1 MDVFLRQRDAA
12 TTVTLQCGPRAN
24 TPAAWHWLRPKQTP
38 RLDESIVRGV
48 PGAEYAIH
56 HRLVKVGNKKT
67 NRDVD
72 VVVVNYQQLK
82 PRRATIPNIVEVRPR
97 TVLSASGNAPDTYEV
112 GSLDPDVGWEKKRP
126 TRQTFVL
133 AQFL

>member
-1 MDVFLRQRDAA
+1 MLCIIA
-12 TTVTLQCGPRAN
+12 LLKLG
-24 TPAAWHWLRPKQTP
+24 
-38 RLDESIVRGV
+38 I
-48 PGAEYAIH
+48 
-56 HRLVKVGNKKT
+56 KKT

-72 VVVVNYQQLK
+72 IVVVVYQQLK

-112 GSLDPDVGWEKKRP
+112 GSLDPDVAWEKKRP